1 VRINPDTR
9 PKLEEIINKALEKD
23 RNLRYQHAADMRSG
37 LRRLKRDTESG
48 KSTATVAK
56 AEVSKHS
63 RRSARGLVAGAA
75 AVARVGA
82 AFLAWR
88 SLHSRT
94 SEAAPI
100 HSIAVLPF
108 ANASKELARVSD
120 SLKSL
125 HLPFSRPS
133 VRIGARPR

>member
-9 PKLEEIINKALEKD
+9 PKLEEITNKALEKD

-63 RRSARGLVAGAA
+63 CRSARGLVAGAA
-75 AVARVGA
+75 AVILVA
-82 AFLAWR
+82 AFLA
-88 SLHSRT
+88 
-94 SEAAPI
+94 
-100 HSIAVLPF
+100 
-108 ANASKELARVSD
+108 
-120 SLKSL
+120 
-125 HLPFSRPS
+125 
-133 VRIGARPR
+133 